1 MAPIKAA
8 LLGFG
13 TVGQGVYE
21 ALKTHRE
28 QLKSVLGEE
37 VIIEAILVKD
47 GAKKRDVDEHILVTT
62 DFEEVL
68 NIPDLQIVFEAI
80 VGEEPG
86 FTYLSKAIEK
96 GCRVITANK
105 VMFARHGKTLLEK
118 AEEAGVSVGYEATTA
133 GGTPIIRSIS
143 QLLQVNDILSVEAIL
158 NGTSNYI
165 LSNMREKGLT
175 FEEVLR
181 KAQELGYA
189 EADPVNDVEGF
200 DAFYKLMI
208 LSELSFGSSPNWDE
222 VERKGITEVSSE
234 QIEVFSRWGFKV
246 KHLARIKS
254 DRGHFTASVK
264 PVLVDAE
271 HPLYGVEDVQN
282 AIMVETS
289 LAGKVTVQGAGAG
302 KLPTASAMVEDLTY
316 VLQGHS
322 GGSVARKK
330 QSVLKADSS
339 GRKSVVGSFV
349 GEYAVIG
356 PSVGFNGSDDIQLLK
371 QDVRGDLVYLLIR
384 CEEKTA
390 ESLKTNSDLVVY
402 EVAGKLKPAEVKVEE
417 RDLVL
422 QRVINL

>member
-21 ALKTHRE
+21 ALKTHKE

-47 GAKKRDVDEHILVTT
+47 GTKKRDVDEHVLVTT
-62 DFEEVL
+62 NYEEIL

-96 GCRVITANK
+96 GCHVITANK
-105 VMFARHGKTLLEK
+105 VMFAKYGKTLLEK
-118 AEEAGVSVGYEATTA
+118 AEAGGVSVGFEATTA

-143 QLLQVNDILSVEAIL
+143 QLLQVNNIHSVEAIL

-165 LSNMREKGLT
+165 MTNMREKGSA
-175 FEEVLR
+175 FEDVLNM
-181 KAQELGYA
+181 AQELGYA
-189 EADPVNDVEGF
+189 EADPVNDVEGY

-208 LSELSFGSSPNWDE
+208 LSELSFGHSPDWND
-222 VERKGITEVSSE
+222 VERKGITEVTSE
-234 QIEVFSRWGFKV
+234 QIDVFSRWGYKV
-246 KHLARIKS
+246 KHLARIRS
-254 DRGHFTASVK
+254 DRDQFIASVK
-264 PVLVDAE
+264 PVLVDSD

-289 LAGKVTVQGAGAG
+289 LAGKVTIQGAGAG

-316 VLQGHS
+316 VLQSHS
-322 GGSVARKK
+322 AAPVKKK
-330 QSVLKADSS
+330 QLVLNNDSPS
-339 GRKSVVGSFV
+339 EAPRSSLV

-356 PSVGFNGSDDIQLLK
+356 SSVGFNGTDDIQLLK
-371 QDVRGDLVYLLIR
+371 QDVREDQVYLLIR
-384 CEEKTA
+384 CQEKTA
-390 ESLKTNSDLVVY
+390 ELLKANSDLVVY
-402 EVAGKLKPAEVKVEE
+402 EVAGKLEPAAVKEEE

-422 QRVINL
+422 QKVINL

>member
-62 DFEEVL
+62 DFDEVL

-118 AEEAGVSVGYEATTA
+118 AEAAGVSVGYEATTA

-158 NGTSNYI
+158 NGTSNFI
-165 LSNMREKGLT
+165 LTNMREKGSA
-175 FEEVLR
+175 FEDVL
-181 KAQELGYA
+181 KTAQDLGYA

-234 QIEVFSRWGFKV
+234 QIEVFTRWGYKV
-246 KHLARIKS
+246 KHLARIRS
-254 DRGHFTASVK
+254 NHGQFTASVK
-264 PVLVDAE
+264 PVLVDTE

-316 VLQGHS
+316 VLQSNS
-322 GGSVARKK
+322 GAAVRKK

-339 GRKSVVGSFV
+339 SNESVGSLV

-356 PSVGFNGSDDIQLLK
+356 SSVGFNGSDDIQLLK

-384 CEEKTA
+384 CHEETA
-390 ESLKTNSDLVVY
+390 ESLKTNSELVVY
-402 EVAGKLKPAEVKVEE
+402 EVAGKLEPAEVKVEK

-422 QRVINL
+422 QKVINL